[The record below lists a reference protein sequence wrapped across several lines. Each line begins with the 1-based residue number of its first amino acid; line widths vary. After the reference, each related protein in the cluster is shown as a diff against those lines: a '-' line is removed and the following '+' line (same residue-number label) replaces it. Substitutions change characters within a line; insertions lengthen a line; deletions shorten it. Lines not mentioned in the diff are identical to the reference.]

1 MSCCGERRAQLK
13 ARLQAQQGPAH
24 PDGPAPAPRRL
35 CYRSG
40 IAVVV
45 TGPVT
50 GRVYSFA
57 AGRVPLEVDAD
68 DALALL
74 ESGRYDAA

>member
-1 MSCCGERRAQLK
+1 MSCCGERRAALK
-13 ARLQAQQGPAH
+13 ARLQAQAAGEK
-24 PDGPAPAPRRL
+24 APASRRL

-40 IAVVV
+40 IAVAV

-50 GRVYSFA
+50 GRPYVFG
-57 AGRVPLEVDAD
+57 AGRAATEVDPD

-74 ESGRYDAA
+74 ETGRYEALD